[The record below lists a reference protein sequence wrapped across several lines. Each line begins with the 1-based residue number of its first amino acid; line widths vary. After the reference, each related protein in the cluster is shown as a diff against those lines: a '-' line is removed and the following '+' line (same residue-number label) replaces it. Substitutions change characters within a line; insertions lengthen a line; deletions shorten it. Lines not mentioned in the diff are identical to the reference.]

1 VIIILTTT
9 VFKFKII
16 KKINFLILSYYCL
29 YCLVLQVGIS
39 FKKQEEEEEEEK
51 RCDFMNF
58 KIENQ
63 TEKRKISECVKERG
77 SI

>member
-1 VIIILTTT
+1 VIIILTIK

-16 KKINFLILSYYCL
+16 EKINLLILSYYCL

-39 FKKQEEEEEEEK
+39 FKKQEEEEEK

-63 TEKRKISECVKERG
+63 TEKRKIRECVKERG